1 METDELTTDLDEW
14 KLPAAEKDSMQVVEY
29 ATSENDYYDYN
40 ANAGFPLW
48 LDKDTLVFLFSIRY
62 SSPAFT
68 GTYLQE
74 DYRRS
79 THREFSSLIKDL
91 IQQKL
96 EAMRA
101 MPSIYENLRRKN
113 KVVSEDLID
122 SSNVLEI
129 ADSLGIDASK
139 IDVYTVVGDVAE
151 SLQKILNG
159 LIKERPGLNSAE
171 KNAAIMFVDGQLWDD
186 AAKQRWR
193 AVSAG
198 EMADLFEYNALP
210 RSLKIMAALD
220 EYVQREFQSGSMQG
234 MDLQTAPIDDLLCDS
249 VIEDVRD
256 ALAANDESDSPEDE
270 SWVIQDAIAGADEW

>member
-1 METDELTTDLDEW
+1 MAGDLDEW
-14 KLPAAEKDSMQVVEY
+14 KLPEAEYDSKQVVEY
-29 ATSENDYYDYN
+29 VTSENAYFDYN

-48 LDKDTLVFLFSIRY
+48 LDKDTLEFLFSIRY

-74 DYRRS
+74 DYRRA

-101 MPSIYENLRRKN
+101 MPSIYEDVRKKN
-113 KVVSEDLID
+113 KVFAEGLID

-129 ADSLGIDASK
+129 ADSLGIDASQ

-159 LIKERPGLNSAE
+159 LIKERPGMNSAE
-171 KNAAIMFVDGQLWDD
+171 KNAAMLFVDGQLWNDD
-186 AAKQRWR
+186 AKQCWR

-198 EMADLFEYNALP
+198 EMADLFEYSALP
-210 RSLKIMAALD
+210 RSLRIMAALD
-220 EYVQREFQSGSMQG
+220 EYVQKEFQSGSMQG
-234 MDLQTAPIDDLLCDS
+234 MDLRTAPVDDLLCDN
-249 VIEDVRD
+249 VIEDVRA
-256 ALAANDESDSPEDE
+256 ALKANDDAGHPDDED
-270 SWVIQDAIAGADEW
+270 WVIQDAIAGADEW

>member
-1 METDELTTDLDEW
+1 MAGDLDEW
-14 KLPAAEKDSMQVVEY
+14 KLPEAEYDSKQVVEY
-29 ATSENDYYDYN
+29 VTSENAYFDYN

-48 LDKDTLVFLFSIRY
+48 LDKDTLEFLFSIRY

-74 DYRRS
+74 DYRRA

-101 MPSIYENLRRKN
+101 MPSIYEDVRKKN
-113 KVVSEDLID
+113 KVFAEGLID
-122 SSNVLEI
+122 SSNVIEI
-129 ADSLGIDASK
+129 ADSLGIDASQ

-159 LIKERPGLNSAE
+159 LIKERPGMNPAE
-171 KNAAIMFVDGQLWDD
+171 KNAAMLFVDDQLWDD
-186 AAKQRWR
+186 DAKQRWR

-198 EMADLFEYNALP
+198 EMADLFEYSALP
-210 RSLKIMAALD
+210 RSLRIMAALD
-220 EYVQREFQSGSMQG
+220 EYVQKEFQSGSMQG
-234 MDLQTAPIDDLLCDS
+234 MDLRTAPVDDLLCDN
-249 VIEDVRD
+249 VIEDVRA
-256 ALAANDESDSPEDE
+256 ALKANDDAGHPDDED
-270 SWVIQDAIAGADEW
+270 WVIQDAIAGADEW

>member
-1 METDELTTDLDEW
+1 MAGDLDEW
-14 KLPAAEKDSMQVVEY
+14 KLPDTEYDSKQVVEY
-29 ATSENDYYDYN
+29 VTSENTYFDYN

-48 LDKDTLVFLFSIRY
+48 LDKDTLEFLFSIRY

-74 DYRRS
+74 DYRRA

-101 MPSIYENLRRKN
+101 MPSIYEDIRKKN
-113 KVVSEDLID
+113 KVFAEGLIN

-129 ADSLGIDASK
+129 ADSLGIDASQ

-159 LIKERPGLNSAE
+159 LIKERPGMNSAE
-171 KNAAIMFVDGQLWDD
+171 KNAAMLFVDGQLWDD
-186 AAKQRWR
+186 DAKQRWR

-198 EMADLFEYNALP
+198 EMADLFEYSALP
-210 RSLKIMAALD
+210 RSLRIMAALD
-220 EYVQREFQSGSMQG
+220 EYVQKEFQSGSMQG
-234 MDLQTAPIDDLLCDS
+234 MDLRTAPVDDLLCDN
-249 VIEDVRD
+249 VIEDVRA
-256 ALAANDESDSPEDE
+256 ALEANDDAGHPDDED
-270 SWVIQDAIAGADEW
+270 WVIQDAIAGADEW

>member
-1 METDELTTDLDEW
+1 MAGDLDEW
-14 KLPAAEKDSMQVVEY
+14 KLPEAEYDSKQVVEY
-29 ATSENDYYDYN
+29 VTSENAYFDYN

-48 LDKDTLVFLFSIRY
+48 LDKDTLKFLFSIRY

-74 DYRRS
+74 DYRRA

-101 MPSIYENLRRKN
+101 MPSIYEDVRKKN
-113 KVVSEDLID
+113 KVFAEGLID

-129 ADSLGIDASK
+129 ADSLGIDASQ

-159 LIKERPGLNSAE
+159 LIKERPGMNSAE
-171 KNAAIMFVDGQLWDD
+171 KNAAMLFVDGQLWNDD
-186 AAKQRWR
+186 AKQCWR

-198 EMADLFEYNALP
+198 EMADLFEYSALP
-210 RSLKIMAALD
+210 RSLRIMAALD
-220 EYVQREFQSGSMQG
+220 EYVQKELQSGSMQG
-234 MDLQTAPIDDLLCDS
+234 MDLRTAPIDDLLCDN
-249 VIEDVRD
+249 VIEDVRA
-256 ALAANDESDSPEDE
+256 ALKANDDAGHPDDED
-270 SWVIQDAIAGADEW
+270 WVIQDAIAGADEW

>member
-1 METDELTTDLDEW
+1 MTTTTDLDEW

-101 MPSIYENLRRKN
+101 MPSIYENMRKKN

-139 IDVYTVVGDVAE
+139 IDVFTVVGDVAE

-198 EMADLFEYNALP
+198 EMADLFEYSALP

>member
-1 METDELTTDLDEW
+1 MAGGLDEW
-14 KLPAAEKDSMQVVEY
+14 KLPEAEYDSKQVVEY
-29 ATSENDYYDYN
+29 VTSENAYFDYN

-48 LDKDTLVFLFSIRY
+48 LDKDTLEFLFSIRY

-96 EAMRA
+96 EVMRA
-101 MPSIYENLRRKN
+101 MPSIYEGVRKKN
-113 KVVSEDLID
+113 KVFAEGLID
-122 SSNVLEI
+122 SSNVIEI
-129 ADSLGIDASK
+129 ADSLGIDASQ

-159 LIKERPGLNSAE
+159 LIKERPGMNSAE
-171 KNAAIMFVDGQLWDD
+171 KNAAMLFVDGQLWDD
-186 AAKQRWR
+186 DSKQRWR

-198 EMADLFEYNALP
+198 EMADLFEYSALP
-210 RSLKIMAALD
+210 RSLRIMAALD
-220 EYVQREFQSGSMQG
+220 EYVQKEFQYGSMQG
-234 MDLQTAPIDDLLCDS
+234 MDLRTAPVDDLLCDN
-249 VIEDVRD
+249 VIEDVRA
-256 ALAANDESDSPEDE
+256 ALKANDDAGHPDDED
-270 SWVIQDAIAGADEW
+270 WVIQDAIAGADKW

>member
-1 METDELTTDLDEW
+1 MAGDLDEW
-14 KLPAAEKDSMQVVEY
+14 KLPEAEYDSKQVVEY
-29 ATSENDYYDYN
+29 VTSENAYFDYN

-48 LDKDTLVFLFSIRY
+48 LDKDTLEFLFSIRY

-101 MPSIYENLRRKN
+101 MPSIYEDVRKKN
-113 KVVSEDLID
+113 KVFAEGLID
-122 SSNVLEI
+122 SSNVIEI
-129 ADSLGIDASK
+129 ADSLGIDASQ

-159 LIKERPGLNSAE
+159 LLKERPGMNSAE
-171 KNAAIMFVDGQLWDD
+171 KNAAMLFVDDQLWDD
-186 AAKQRWR
+186 DAKQRWR

-198 EMADLFEYNALP
+198 EMADLFEYSALP
-210 RSLKIMAALD
+210 RSLRIMAALD
-220 EYVQREFQSGSMQG
+220 EYVQKEFQSGSMQG
-234 MDLQTAPIDDLLCDS
+234 MDLRTAPVDDLLCDN
-249 VIEDVRD
+249 VIEDVRA
-256 ALAANDESDSPEDE
+256 ALKANDDAGHPDDED
-270 SWVIQDAIAGADEW
+270 WVIQDAIAAADEW